1 MTLGRGRLV
10 VLEGAEGV
18 GKSTQLRLL
27 DEWLT
32 ASGVPHR
39 ALREPGG
46 TSLGEEIRH
55 LLLHRAGDMSSRA
68 EALLYMASR
77 AQLMEEVVL
86 PALGSGEIVVLDRF
100 FLATY
105 AYQAAGRGLPDREI
119 QMANALATQGTAPH
133 LTILL
138 TAPEEER
145 ERRTRARGAPDRLER
160 AGREFHAAVDRAF
173 ASFLTPEWQALHPE
187 AGPIVAVSG
196 TGTESEVFDRVRG
209 VLVERWRETFTPSAQ
224 SSV

>member
-1 MTLGRGRLV
+1 MTSARGRLV

-27 DEWLT
+27 AEWLT
-32 ASGVPHR
+32 AAGVRHR

-46 TSLGEEIRH
+46 TALGEEIRH
-55 LLLHRAGDMSSRA
+55 LLLHRAGDMSPRA

-77 AQLMEEVVL
+77 AQLMEEVVV
-86 PALGSGEIVVLDRF
+86 PAMQGGEIVVLDRF

-105 AYQAAGRGLPDREI
+105 AYQAAGRGLPEREI
-119 QMANALATQGTAPH
+119 RMANALATRGLVPDV
-133 LTILL
+133 TILL
-138 TAPEEER
+138 TAPEDER

-173 ASFLTPEWQALHPE
+173 ASFLTSEWQTLHPE
-187 AGPIVAVSG
+187 AGPIVAVPG
-196 TGTESEVFDRVRG
+196 TGTQSAVFDRVRG
-209 VLVERWRETFTPSAQ
+209 VLVERWPETFTRSAQ